1 MTGKM
6 QELQFMTLDENFNVN
21 SIIFPTNIQ
30 WNRKYY
36 EAGSFSIQ
44 LPVNQY
50 DTSMKY
56 VYTKDRPEM
65 GIIQQVN
72 YSIDQ
77 SGFESVLIS
86 GYFLEYELNDKVIY
100 PTFTANYTH
109 VEDAITDLVTTYK
122 EDIPLLTI
130 KASQHQ
136 GTASNFQTIGDALGD
151 YVYYILTLHQSSYR
165 VKYDY
170 ENNKK
175 IFEVWQGLDR
185 TQEQSVNNPVTFS
198 TYFGNLKQPNVV
210 TNNTKYKNYAI
221 VKGSLNGD
229 TPVYAF
235 TDLSSGGYK
244 NKVYLEGSSIV
255 YEEGMTQEEY
265 IAALQQYGKEQLLN
279 TYSTVINIQTDILTG
294 SYEYMSDFDLGDKCD
309 IVIGAIGMTVEARII
324 AIYEVIKS
332 GSHTL
337 TLEFGNQVIK

>member
-1 MTGKM
+1 MKD
-6 QELQFMTLDENFNVN
+6 LQFITLDENFNIN
-21 SIIFPTNIQ
+21 SIIYPTNIQ

-36 EAGSFSIQ
+36 EPGSFSIQ

-50 DTSMKY
+50 DTAMKY

-65 GIIQQVN
+65 GIIKQIN

-77 SGFESVLIS
+77 SGFESVQIS
-86 GYFLEYELNDKVIY
+86 GYFLEYELNDKIIY
-100 PTFTANYTH
+100 PTFTANYNH

-122 EDIPLLTI
+122 EDIPLLTV
-130 KASQHQ
+130 KESQHT
-136 GTASNFQTIGDALGD
+136 GTESVFQTIGDQLGD
-151 YVYYILTLHQSSYR
+151 YAYYILTLHQSSYR

-170 ENNKK
+170 ESNKK
-175 IFEVWQGLDR
+175 IFEIWQGLDR
-185 TQEQSVNNPVTFS
+185 TQSQTENNPVTFS
-198 TYFGNLKQPNVV
+198 TYFGNVKQPNVV
-210 TNNTKYKNYAI
+210 TNNINYKNYAVI
-221 VKGSLNGD
+221 KGSMNND

-235 TDLSSGGYK
+235 ADLSNGNYK
-244 NKVYLEGSSIV
+244 NKIYLEGSSIT
-255 YEEGMTQEEY
+255 YEEGMTEQDY
-265 IAALQQYGKEQLLN
+265 KNALVQYGKEQLLN
-279 TYSTVINIQTDILTG
+279 SYSTVINIQVDILTG
-294 SYEYMSDFDLGDKCD
+294 SYEYMNDFDLGDKCN

>member
-1 MTGKM
+1 MKD
-6 QELQFMTLDENFNVN
+6 LQFMTLDENFNVN

-30 WNRKYY
+30 WDRKYY

-77 SGFESVLIS
+77 SGFKSVLIS

-100 PTFTANYTH
+100 PQFNAEYNH
-109 VEDAITDLVTTYK
+109 VEDAILDLVYMYGQ
-122 EDIPLLTI
+122 DIPLLELKQTE
-130 KASQHQ
+130 HL
-136 GTASNFQTIGDALGD
+136 GTYSKFTTIGKQLGD
-151 YVYYILTLHQSSYR
+151 YCYYILTLHESSFR

-170 ENNKK
+170 EKNKK
-175 IFEVWQGLDR
+175 IFEFYQGLDR
-185 TQEQSVNNPVTFS
+185 TQNQVKNNTVIFS
-198 TYFGNLKQPNVV
+198 TELGNVKEPNIVI
-210 TNNTKYKNYAI
+210 NDTKYKNYAI
-221 VKGSLNGD
+221 IKGSINNKD
-229 TPVYAF
+229 IYAF
-235 TDLSSGGYK
+235 YDLSNGGYQ
-244 NKVYLEGSSIV
+244 NKIYLEASSVV
-255 YEEGMTQEEY
+255 YEDGMTEEEY
-265 IAALQQYGKEQLLN
+265 IGKLEEYGRQELLN
-279 TYSTVINIQTDILTG
+279 TYTSVINIQTDILTG